1 MFLFQIAKKDKF
13 TKLQEANRLN
23 VQTTQSFALIKQ
35 AVKDGKIE
43 VGTVEEMV
51 EKAVELE
58 LISKAESSKLI
69 KAYKL
74 KQDVISVD
82 SFKVKT
88 YKELR

>member
-1 MFLFQIAKKDKF
+1 
-13 TKLQEANRLN
+13 
-23 VQTTQSFALIKQ
+23 
-35 AVKDGKIE
+35 
-43 VGTVEEMV
+43 MV